1 MKATCPEC
9 GAQGHVNAFFVE
21 EDGKRLAVTLAGM
34 QPELG
39 KAVLGYL
46 GLFKPAKTS
55 LRLSRAA
62 KIAQEVAGLVEAG
75 HVCKDERSGVR
86 RPTSPAAWAAGIEQM
101 LAQRYSLTL
110 PLESH
115 GYLRAVVYGLADKA
129 DAAAERQ
136 READARAGR
145 HLAASP
151 SNSASEQ
158 ERKLEDSL
166 YYIQQQLGYGAI
178 TADEA
183 EHQREAAYLK
193 YGGGP

>member
-1 MKATCPEC
+1 
-9 GAQGHVNAFFVE
+9 
-21 EDGKRLAVTLAGM
+21 
-34 QPELG
+34 
-39 KAVLGYL
+39 
-46 GLFKPAKTS
+46 
-55 LRLSRAA
+55 
-62 KIAQEVAGLVEAG
+62 
-75 HVCKDERSGVR
+75 KDERSGVR

>member
-75 HVCKDERSGVR
+75 HVCKDERSG
-86 RPTSPAAWAAGIEQM
+86 
-101 LAQRYSLTL
+101 
-110 PLESH
+110 
-115 GYLRAVVYGLADKA
+115 
-129 DAAAERQ
+129 
-136 READARAGR
+136 
-145 HLAASP
+145 
-151 SNSASEQ
+151 
-158 ERKLEDSL
+158 
-166 YYIQQQLGYGAI
+166 
-178 TADEA
+178 
-183 EHQREAAYLK
+183 
-193 YGGGP
+193 